1 MSNDQAIEHEPW
13 LIWLGKE
20 ELRLV
25 KELGWEHPTVILAQ
39 HRFRDGYETVKAI
52 RKAYESPSSQED
64 S

>member
-39 HRFRDGYETVKAI
+39 QNFRNGYEAVKSI
-52 RKAYESPSSQED
+52 RKAYKAPSAQEN